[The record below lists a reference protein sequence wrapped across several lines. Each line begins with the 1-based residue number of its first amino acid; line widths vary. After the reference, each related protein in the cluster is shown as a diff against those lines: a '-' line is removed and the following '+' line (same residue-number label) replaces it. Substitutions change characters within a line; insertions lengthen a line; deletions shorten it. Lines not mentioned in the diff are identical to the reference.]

1 MSKCSFHVKV
11 FIPCQSLHSTRTHF
25 QPSSHPPTNRPQKAT
40 KTLAAA
46 NTRRLNT
53 TLYLTLSTHT
63 LFWLLR
69 ALLYRTT
76 FTRRSLLLY
85 LFLSAPQLLIN
96 LYFERLSRPTL
107 AADGSIKRA
116 GEDLDSP
123 GLTEYMWDVTY
134 WTYGC
139 VVLAGLVGDWAW
151 WGMLVVPVY
160 SAYSLYG
167 VYTGFRGA
175 GYQDAAGVP
184 QPGPAQ
190 SKRQAK
196 MEKRGG
202 QKVAYR

>member
-1 MSKCSFHVKV
+1 MA
-11 FIPCQSLHSTRTHF
+11 
-25 QPSSHPPTNRPQKAT
+25 QKAT
-40 KTLAAA
+40 KTLAAS

-53 TLYLTLSTHT
+53 TLYLTLAIHT

-69 ALLYRTT
+69 ALIFRSS
-76 FTRRSLLLY
+76 FTRRSLVLY
-85 LFLSAPQLLIN
+85 LVLSAPQLLIN
-96 LYFERLSRPTL
+96 LQFERLSRPTL
-107 AADGSIKRA
+107 LADGTIKRP
-116 GEDLDSP
+116 GEDLDAP

-139 VVLAGLVGDWAW
+139 IVLAALFGDWMW
-151 WGMLVVPVY
+151 WAMIVVPAY
-160 SAYSLYG
+160 SVYSLYG

-175 GYQDAAGVP
+175 GHTDAAGVP
-184 QPGPAQ
+184 QPGAAQ